1 MLRAAD
7 DFPTF
12 FTPADE
18 FPLIIDC
25 GANIGVSI
33 LEWKY
38 RWPTCRII
46 CFEPDPYAFAL
57 LQKNVIKNDLPGVQ
71 CFCTA
76 ISDQS
81 GEGELFGQIGHGAD
95 SRGNSLRPEWGDRE
109 DSDLSVVRC
118 ERLGPYLSEEKVS
131 FLKLDIE
138 GMEEAVLRD
147 IFPLLKN
154 VDSAYIEVH
163 SNAGLLDR
171 NDCRR
176 IEKILTEANFSIET
190 ESRFPL
196 HAFPE
201 QQRDW
206 QQSTQANQHQILCW
220 R

>member
-25 GANIGVSI
+25 GANIGVSV

-57 LQKNVIKNDLPGVQ
+57 LKKNVIKNDLPGVQ

-81 GEGELFGQIGHGAD
+81 GEGEFLAKSDMEPI
-95 SRGNSLRPEWGDRE
+95 RGEIHCDLNGEIERTLTYLWYVAKDWG
-109 DSDLSVVRC
+109 L
-118 ERLGPYLSEEKVS
+118 
-131 FLKLDIE
+131 I
-138 GMEEAVLRD
+138 
-147 IFPLLKN
+147 
-154 VDSAYIEVH
+154 
-163 SNAGLLDR
+163 
-171 NDCRR
+171 
-176 IEKILTEANFSIET
+176 
-190 ESRFPL
+190 
-196 HAFPE
+196 
-201 QQRDW
+201 
-206 QQSTQANQHQILCW
+206 
-220 R
+220 